1 MVKILNFKRVYLWEI
16 PVRIFHWLTVLAM
29 ITLIITGF
37 IIADP
42 PAINA
47 NVEASSSYWFGYIRM
62 THFIAAFIAIAAAVY
77 RLYWAFAGNKF
88 ADWRNFIPYSKKGW
102 KNIWYV
108 LKVDVLL
115 FPDKEQKLSNISVGH
130 NHLAAT
136 SYLIMGIL
144 FMVQAATGLALMSE
158 TSSFWFTKMFAWV
171 LPFLEGDIF
180 TRYIHHFSTWIF
192 MAFIVIHVYLV
203 LYHDYIEARGETS
216 AMLSGYKFINAERID
231 NLSEDEAFE
240 PSASK

>member
-1 MVKILNFKRVYLWEI
+1 MAKTFNFKRVYLWQL
-16 PVRIFHWLTVLAM
+16 PVRIFHWTTVFSM
-29 ITLIITGF
+29 IALIATGF

-47 NVEASSSYWFGYIRM
+47 HTEPSNVYLMGYIRLI
-62 THFIAAFIAIAAAVY
+62 HFIAAFLVISVAVF

-88 ADWRNFIPYSKKGW
+88 AKWDNFVPYSKKGW

-108 LKVDVLL
+108 LKVDVFL
-115 FPDKEQKLSNISVGH
+115 FPDKEHKLSNISVGH

-136 SYLIMGIL
+136 SYLVMAFI
-144 FMVQAATGLALMSE
+144 FMLQAVTGLALMSE
-158 TSSFWFTKMFAWV
+158 TSSWFFPKMFHWV
-171 LPFLEGDIF
+171 LAFGGGDIPIRFYHHLF
-180 TRYIHHFSTWIF
+180 TWLF

-216 AMLSGYKFINAERID
+216 AMLSGYKFIRSERVEQD
-231 NLSEDEAFE
+231 NEEIEPAAF
-240 PSASK
+240 K